1 MLAAASSLPLDP
13 AYDERA
19 AYLLEGEV
27 EIAGERFASGR
38 LLVFRP
44 GDHVTVGAVTPA
56 RLILLGGDPIDG
68 PRHIWWNFVSSRR
81 ERIEEA
87 KQAWKNG
94 RFGAVP
100 GDAEFIPLPERI

>member
-1 MLAAASSLPLDP
+1 MLAAGSSLPLDP

-27 EIAGERFASGR
+27 EIAGERFAPGR

-56 RLILLGGDPIDG
+56 RLIQI
-68 PRHIWWNFVSSRR
+68 
-81 ERIEEA
+81 
-87 KQAWKNG
+87 G
-94 RFGAVP
+94 RAHV
-100 GDAEFIPLPERI
+100 